1 MNPVHIRGIDLN
13 LLVVLDAIITEG
25 GITRAAG
32 KLNLTQPAISHALG
46 RLRILF
52 DDPLFVRDGR
62 TMRATPMA
70 RSLAGPVRRALRGLE
85 VMLTET
91 ESFDPA
97 TSQRRFTIGVR
108 DVFEATLLPPLMRAV
123 QRVAPRVEVAALMV
137 GRSELEAEMAAGR
150 LDAALDVRW
159 PMSEAVR
166 RQRIAEER
174 LVVIMRRRHPVVKG
188 SLDLDGY
195 LAQEHIAVSS
205 RRSGQGPVDQELAR
219 LGLRRH
225 VRLRCQHYFAACRVA
240 AMTNLL
246 LTMPEQYARIV
257 NRNLPNRV
265 LPLPLAMPPLDAYL
279 YWHADAD
286 RDPANRWLREQLA
299 TVFAPRPG

>member
-25 GITRAAG
+25 GITKAAG

-62 TMRATPMA
+62 AMRATPMA
-70 RSLAGPVRRALRGLE
+70 RSLAEPVRRALRGLE

-97 TSQRRFTIGVR
+97 TSHRRFTIGVR
-108 DVFEATLLPPLMRAV
+108 DVFEATLLPPLMRAI
-123 QRVAPRVEVAALMV
+123 QRVAPHVEVAALMV

-174 LVVIMRRRHPVVKG
+174 LVVIMRQRHPVVKG
-188 SLDLDGY
+188 SLDLDEY

-257 NRNLPNRV
+257 NRNMPNRV

-299 TVFAPRPG
+299 TVFAPRAG

>member
-1 MNPVHIRGIDLN
+1 VHIRGIDLN

-25 GITRAAG
+25 GITRAAD

-52 DDPLFVRDGR
+52 DDPLFVREGR
-62 TMRATPMA
+62 AMRATPKA
-70 RSLAGPVRRALRGLE
+70 RSLAEPVRRALRGLE

-108 DVFEATLLPPLMRAV
+108 DVFEATLLPPLMRAIQRLAPHV
-123 QRVAPRVEVAALMV
+123 QVAALMV
-137 GRSELEAEMAAGR
+137 PRGELESELAAGR

-159 PMSEAVR
+159 PMSEAIR

-174 LVVIMRRRHPVVKG
+174 LVVVVRQRHPIVRRG
-188 SLDLDGY
+188 LDLDQY
-195 LAQEHIAVSS
+195 LAQEHIVVSS
-205 RRSGQGPVDQELAR
+205 RRSGEGPLDQELAR
-219 LGLRRH
+219 LGLRRRM
-225 VRLRCQHYFAACRVA
+225 RLRCQHYFAACRVA
-240 AMTNLL
+240 AMTDLL

-257 NRNLPNRV
+257 NKKLPNQV
-265 LPLPLAMPPLDAYL
+265 LPLPFDMAPLDAYL
-279 YWHADAD
+279 YWHAEAD

-299 TVFAPRPG
+299 RVFAPRAR